1 MKSYEQKYFLK
12 IEECKRVLFR
22 FNDSFIQASDVINE
36 LILDGIDIDK
46 MHHNLIRIKYFNLRK
61 YEPSKVSLSFIEN
74 GSKEDKRGKIN
85 NVKTCYV
92 CRDMLLEME
101 FGITTR
107 NSNGKQESQSY
118 CKNCANEYGK
128 KRWKEVN
135 SKNTALKDKNNL
147 LRKILYEKQKKDP
160 EYVAYR
166 RAIAKKHY
174 DIKNNNEEWRKKENE
189 RIRLYKL
196 RIKNEKNIL

>member
-22 FNDSFIQASDVINE
+22 FNDSFIEASDVINE

-135 SKNTALKDKNNL
+135 SKNTALKDKNNIEKW
-147 LRKILYEKQKKDP
+147 KI
-160 EYVAYR
+160 
-166 RAIAKKHY
+166 
-174 DIKNNNEEWRKKENE
+174 
-189 RIRLYKL
+189 
-196 RIKNEKNIL
+196 